1 MRDNWCIGFSHN
13 FTVGVWVGNF
23 EGDSMQDVSGVTG
36 AAPVWQELMLALHA
50 GVPSPAPALPRGVTA
65 ALAHFSRAV
74 EPSRRELFLAEPHVQ
89 SASELVTHI
98 TAVDGIARIASPS
111 NGMVIAI
118 DPDIPPSHQRVPL
131 SARGGV
137 EGLVLK
143 LNGTTIGPAQRNVM
157 WSPQPGTW
165 LLALE
170 DGAGHTLDSARFTV
184 R

>member
-1 MRDNWCIGFSHN
+1 MRDNWCIGFSRA

-23 EGDSMQDVSGVTG
+23 EGDSMHDVSGVTG
-36 AAPVWQELMLALHA
+36 AAPVWQEIMLTLHA
-50 GVPSPAPALPRGVTA
+50 RLPSAPPALPRGVTT
-65 ALAHFSRAV
+65 ALARFSPAV
-74 EPSRRELFLAEPHVQ
+74 EPSRRELFTSEPEQHQQVESITQ
-89 SASELVTHI
+89 I
-98 TAVDGIARIASPS
+98 TAAGGIARIASPA

-137 EGLVLK
+137 DGMVLK
-143 LNGTTIGPAQRNVM
+143 LNGAVLGPAQRNVM
-157 WSPQPGTW
+157 WPPQRGTY

-170 DGAGHTLDSARFTV
+170 DNAGHTLDSARFTV